1 VTKWEIFCNLSIEK
15 SLLLEEDII
24 SNSADILRSKEMKKV
39 ILSGLLILVACFCCS
54 CATILGGIIGH
65 QSGELAAGLAVGAA
79 IDFGDDLVR
88 GICYMTADIP
98 KEFKNNS
105 QVNAEEGTIQL
116 PGIAFNVG
124 RMPAVKQKLKGK
136 MSENGWEFSV
146 VEKTAK
152 TSLFDKDRY
161 SEHWNCVTKEGK
173 EFDLKICY
181 KQDEDAHLTVWA
193 RPDSKGDQETITS
206 QIYHWLEEI
215 SHSIA

>member
-1 VTKWEIFCNLSIEK
+1 MLT
-15 SLLLEEDII
+15 
-24 SNSADILRSKEMKKV
+24 
-39 ILSGLLILVACFCCS
+39 ACFCCS

-88 GICYMTADIP
+88 GICYITADIP

-105 QVNAEEGTIQL
+105 QVNAGEGTIQL

-124 RMPAVKQKLKGK
+124 RMPAVKQQLKGK

-146 VEKTAK
+146 VEKTAN
-152 TSLFDKDRY
+152 TSLFGKDRY
-161 SEHWNCVTKEGK
+161 SENWNCVTKEGN
-173 EFDLKICY
+173 EFDLEICY
-181 KQDEDAHLTVWA
+181 KQDEDPHLTVWVKPGSTVA
-193 RPDSKGDQETITS
+193 KGPITS
-206 QIYHWLEEI
+206 QIYDWLEEI

>member
-1 VTKWEIFCNLSIEK
+1 
-15 SLLLEEDII
+15 
-24 SNSADILRSKEMKKV
+24 MKKV
-39 ILSGLLILVACFCCS
+39 ILSGLLIAIACFCCS
-54 CATILGGIIGH
+54 CATMLGGIIGH
-65 QSGELAAGLAVGAA
+65 QSGELAAGLAIGAA

-105 QVNAEEGTIQL
+105 QVNADEGTIQL
-116 PGIAFNVG
+116 PGIAFNIG

-161 SEHWNCVTKEGK
+161 SENWDCVTKEGK
-173 EFDLKICY
+173 AFKLKICY
-181 KQDEDAHLTVWA
+181 KQDEDAHLMVWVG
-193 RPDSKGDQETITS
+193 PDNKGDQGPITS
-206 QIYHWLEEI
+206 QIYDWLEEI

>member
-1 VTKWEIFCNLSIEK
+1 
-15 SLLLEEDII
+15 
-24 SNSADILRSKEMKKV
+24 MKKV
-39 ILSGLLILVACFCCS
+39 LLGGMLILVACFCCS
-54 CATILGGIIGH
+54 CATMLGGIIGH
-65 QSGELAAGLAVGAA
+65 QSGELAAGLAIGAA

-105 QVNAEEGTIQL
+105 QVNADEGTIQL
-116 PGIAFNVG
+116 PGIAFNIG

-161 SEHWNCVTKEGK
+161 HESWNCHTKEGDA
-173 EFDLKICY
+173 FDLKICY
-181 KQDEDAHLTVWA
+181 VQDEDAHLTVQVG
-193 RPDSKGDQETITS
+193 PDSKGNQGTITS
-206 QIYHWLEEI
+206 QIYDWLEEI

>member
-1 VTKWEIFCNLSIEK
+1 
-15 SLLLEEDII
+15 
-24 SNSADILRSKEMKKV
+24 MKKV
-39 ILSGLLILVACFCCS
+39 ILSVLLILVACFCCS

-65 QSGELAAGLAVGAA
+65 QSGELAAGLAIGAA

-88 GICYMTADIP
+88 GVCYMTADIP

-136 MSENGWEFSV
+136 MSENGWKYSV
-146 VEKTAK
+146 VDKTAK

-161 SEHWNCVTKEGK
+161 SERWNCVTEEGK

-193 RPDSKGDQETITS
+193 RPDSKVDQETITS
-206 QIYHWLEEI
+206 QIYDWLEEI

>member
-1 VTKWEIFCNLSIEK
+1 VSKWEIFCNLSNVYNV
-15 SLLLEEDII
+15 LLEEDITGFSVDTVR
-24 SNSADILRSKEMKKV
+24 SNKMRKMILY
-39 ILSGLLILVACFCCS
+39 GLLIVIACFCCS

-65 QSGELAAGLAVGAA
+65 QSGELAAGLAIGAA

-105 QVNAEEGTIQL
+105 QVNAKEGTIQL

-124 RMPAVKQKLKGK
+124 RMPAVKQQLKGK

-193 RPDSKGDQETITS
+193 KPDSKEEQATITT